1 MSSEDPPL
9 VIHRPI
15 PRRPF
20 VANPATPPED
30 SPGKDAP
37 RSGKSQSRK
46 PVERAQFLDPRPST
60 DTDANSTPGGSE
72 SISRTQSILNLTS
85 STLFG
90 IFSPASA
97 SRTSIAG
104 GPSGIFE
111 PSTPWGTGAETPARH
126 LLVEQP
132 EEDEDDQDNTTATAE
147 EIDEVRKAS
156 KSLMMLQRRRRQGE
170 SFGGDGA
177 SAVKLQPAPAGRTA
191 VDGSAE
197 SAPATAASATP
208 ESRVLMALSV
218 VARAGLLFTLG
229 MGYGVL
235 VSQLRSETDIVFE
248 DLGEP
253 APSQA
258 EASPTPEYIAS
269 YDWRY
274 LVSWGLSGIALG
286 TLLPWFDG
294 VWDRTFGRSG
304 SVLAKARTAPETDW
318 ALVVRGIGAF
328 AGVAFAMRKL
338 PWTSTMQASLTLALA
353 NPFLWYLLD
362 RSKSGLLLAA
372 AFGFVGSGALMVL
385 NLDLMPNPGMHP
397 GPYHAGYPGM
407 GSSFGGNG
415 AFPQNDSS
423 RGAAYGSLDA
433 SAPAVTAETAIWMLS
448 VLFCSCVCFGNI
460 GRRLALR
467 PSAVEQA
474 R

>member
-1 MSSEDPPL
+1 MSNNGPPL
-9 VIHRPI
+9 VVHQPI

-20 VANPATPPED
+20 AAKPSMPSEESLEKDD
-30 SPGKDAP
+30 SRRDE
-37 RSGKSQSRK
+37 RRK
-46 PVERAQFLDPRPST
+46 PAERAQFLDPQPQT
-60 DTDANSTPGGSE
+60 NTDANSTPGGSE
-72 SISRTQSILNLTS
+72 SISRAQSIMNLTS

-90 IFSPASA
+90 IFSPTTP
-97 SRTSIAG
+97 SRGSIG
-104 GPSGIFE
+104 GGNSGIFE
-111 PSTPWGTGAETPARH
+111 SSTPWGTGAGTPARD
-126 LLVEQP
+126 LLVEEP
-132 EEDEDDQDNTTATAE
+132 EDNDEDETEGEHTNASAA

-156 KSLMMLQRRRRQGE
+156 QSLMMLQRQRRRGE
-170 SFGGDGA
+170 SFGADGV
-177 SAVKLQPAPAGRTA
+177 SGIKLQPAPAGRTK
-191 VDGSAE
+191 SISSE
-197 SAPATAASATP
+197 SAQAAASSSQ
-208 ESRVLMALSV
+208 SRILLFLSLT
-218 VARAGLLFTLG
+218 ARAALLFTLG

-235 VSQLRSETDIVFE
+235 VSRLRSETHVAFD

-253 APSQA
+253 TPSPK
-258 EASPTPEYIAS
+258 ETGPASEYVAS

-294 VWDRTFGRSG
+294 VFDRSFGRSG

-338 PWTSTMQASLTLALA
+338 PWTSTMQASMTLALA

-372 AFGFVGSGALMVL
+372 AFGFVGSGALMIL

-397 GPYHAGYPGM
+397 SPYHVGYNGGM
-407 GSSFGGNG
+407 GGSFGGDSYH
-415 AFPQNDSS
+415 QNDSAGHS
-423 RGAAYGSLDA
+423 GGNGNLSA
-433 SAPAVTAETAIWMLS
+433 STVTAETAIWMLS

-467 PSAVEQA
+467 PATAEQ
-474 R
+474 

>member
-20 VANPATPPED
+20 VVNPATPPDD
-30 SPGKDAP
+30 SPEKDAP

-46 PVERAQFLDPRPST
+46 PAERAKFLDPRPST

-111 PSTPWGTGAETPARH
+111 PSTPWGTGAETPARD

-132 EEDEDDQDNTTATAE
+132 EDDDDDDDTTATAE

-156 KSLMMLQRRRRQGE
+156 KSLMMLQRQRRQGE
-170 SFGGDGA
+170 SFGADGA
-177 SAVKLQPAPAGRTA
+177 SAVKLQPAPAGRQAANGAATSSSA
-191 VDGSAE
+191 V
-197 SAPATAASATP
+197 APATP

-218 VARAGLLFTLG
+218 TARAVLLFTLG

-235 VSQLRSETDIVFE
+235 VSQLRSETHISFE

-253 APSQA
+253 MPSPA
-258 EASPTPEYIAS
+258 EASSTPEYVAS

-372 AFGFVGSGALMVL
+372 AFGFVGSGALMAL
-385 NLDLMPNPGMHP
+385 NLDLMPNPGMHH
-397 GPYHAGYPGM
+397 GPYHAGYTGM
-407 GSSFGGNG
+407 GGSFGGNA
-415 AFPQNDSS
+415 AFHQNDSS
-423 RGAAYGSLDA
+423 REAAYGSMD
-433 SAPAVTAETAIWMLS
+433 SSTPAVTAETAVWMLS

-467 PSAVEQA
+467 PSVAE
-474 R
+474 